1 MSDLPPPPRLW
12 PGADG
17 SPVACREKLK
27 MLAENHTELA
37 QAMRDM
43 FDDAILMGV
52 DEVALRG
59 ILGDM
64 MADLRSPKRR
74 HDQP

>member
-1 MSDLPPPPRLW
+1 MSDLPPPPHLW
-12 PGADG
+12 PGVDG
-17 SPVACREKLK
+17 SPVACREKLR
-27 MLAENHTELA
+27 MLAENHAELA
-37 QAMRDM
+37 QTMRDM

-64 MADLRSPKRR
+64 LAGLRSPKRQR
-74 HDQP
+74 HLP